1 MAGHYVFTWPDIAS
15 LLARYAFNLH
25 RNLLQFACEDLKAL
39 KSVVQVV
46 EDQKDWQ
53 YEREMLAV
61 VLRSLG
67 SIISDMEEG
76 IESISEELKT

>member
-1 MAGHYVFTWPDIAS
+1 MNRISIANS
-15 LLARYAFNLH
+15 

-46 EDQKDWQ
+46 EDQKDWP

-76 IESISEELKT
+76 IESISEELKEEKDV

>member
-1 MAGHYVFTWPDIAS
+1 MNRISIADS
-15 LLARYAFNLH
+15 
-25 RNLLQFACEDLKAL
+25 RNLLQFVFACEDLKAL

-76 IESISEELKT
+76 IESISEELKEEKDV

>member
-1 MAGHYVFTWPDIAS
+1 MNRLKFDDS
-15 LLARYAFNLH
+15 
-25 RNLLQFACEDLKAL
+25 RNLLRFACDDLEAL
-39 KSVVQVV
+39 RFVVQAV
-46 EDQKDWQ
+46 EDQKDWP

-76 IESISEELKT
+76 IESISEELKEEKDV